1 MMSHNT
7 QSALDQI
14 STQTDI
20 KHQLVASLVDNG
32 LTDGTLLFKS
42 GQGSEA
48 HYSQQVNVPD
58 GYGGRTV
65 GSLDVRAKL
74 NENTQYDIL
83 NAQLQVPSSGATA
96 SISLSGPPP
105 ADLPRQSSAAM
116 GRQLSSATNLS
127 IVSNEALMRELIGRH
142 NPQDFEDEPLPSGDS
157 VSTQSKS
164 LVFSHGGSA
173 GLLTG
178 VPGPDRT
185 RLAHAARSAP
195 YPAPSLSSRSQATPE
210 GKQQHRK
217 GATDAQ
223 IAEHLRND
231 DGSLRSAMNVLEAL
245 HAVGLGAAKERI
257 FVQLQGAGSARQL
270 PSATEAQI
278 AEHLHNPD
286 GSLRSARNVLSS
298 LQAVGLGAAKSR
310 AMAHLHAAGGARR
323 LPGATDA
330 QITDHLRNPDGSLRT
345 TRDVLSA
352 LRAVGLGATDKRIG
366 THLQDAG
373 GTRRLPG
380 ATDAQIAEHL
390 HHPDRSLRAI
400 TDVASALH
408 AVGLGA
414 DDKRI
419 GIQLK
424 TAGTAQRLP
433 SATDA
438 QITAHLHNADGSL
451 RTARD
456 VVSALHA
463 VRLGADKKR
472 INAQLEAAHGQ
483 Q

>member
-1 MMSHNT
+1 MNPLPAISTQHSAVPVNTAAPLEASDSQSPHAHPTVLPRAMMSHNT

-223 IAEHLRND
+223 LAKHLHNA
-231 DGSLRSAMNVLEAL
+231 DGSLRSAKNVLSAL
-245 HAVGLGAAKERI
+245 HAVGLGAAKDRI
-257 FVQLQGAGSARQL
+257 GHQLQAA
-270 PSATEAQI
+270 
-278 AEHLHNPD
+278 
-286 GSLRSARNVLSS
+286 
-298 LQAVGLGAAKSR
+298 GAAR
-310 AMAHLHAAGGARR
+310 H

-330 QITDHLRNPDGSLRT
+330 QITEHLHNTDGSLRT

-352 LRAVGLGATDKRIG
+352 LRAVGLGIG
-366 THLQDAG
+366 KERMGSLLQAAG
-373 GTRRLPG
+373 GGRHLPS

-390 HHPDRSLRAI
+390 YH
-400 TDVASALH
+400 
-408 AVGLGA
+408 
-414 DDKRI
+414 
-419 GIQLK
+419 
-424 TAGTAQRLP
+424 
-433 SATDA
+433 
-438 QITAHLHNADGSL
+438 ADGSL
-451 RTARD
+451 RNRRNVT
-456 VVSALHA
+456 SALHA
-463 VRLGADKKR
+463 AGLGAGKDR
-472 INAQLEAAHGQ
+472 IDVQLQAARRPQ
-483 Q
+483 